1 METINAVVNAVATVG
16 FPIVCCGALMCYQKY
31 TRDKD
36 SEQLK
41 QLSES
46 HAEEIKT
53 MADALNNNTI
63 VLQKLC
69 DKLESVVNVNGKK

>member
-1 METINAVVNAVATVG
+1 MDTINAVINAVSMVG
-16 FPIVCCGALMCYQKY
+16 FPIVCCGVLMCYQKY

-36 SEQLK
+36 AEQLK

-69 DKLESVVNVNGKK
+69 DKLDSEVNVNEKK

>member
-1 METINAVVNAVATVG
+1 MDTINAVINAIATVG
-16 FPIVCCGALMCYQKY
+16 FPIVCCGVLMYYQNS

-41 QLSES
+41 QLSDS
-46 HAEEIKT
+46 HAEEMKT
-53 MADALNNNTI
+53 MADALINNTI

-69 DKLESVVNVNGKK
+69 DRLDSEVCADEKN

>member
-1 METINAVVNAVATVG
+1 METINAVINAVATVG
-16 FPIVCCGALMCYQKY
+16 FPIVCCGALMYYQKY

-41 QLSES
+41 QLSQS
-46 HAEEIKT
+46 HTEEMKT

-69 DKLESVVNVNGKK
+69 DKLDSEVNANEKK

>member
-1 METINAVVNAVATVG
+1 METINTVINAVTTVG
-16 FPIVCCGALMCYQKY
+16 FPIVCCGVLMYYQKY

-41 QLSES
+41 QLTQS
-46 HAEEIKT
+46 HAEEINT
-53 MADALNNNTI
+53 MSEALTNNTV

-69 DKLESVVNVNGKK
+69 DRLDSEVNVNEKQ

>member
-1 METINAVVNAVATVG
+1 MDTINTVINAVSMVG
-16 FPIVCCGALMCYQKY
+16 FPIVCCGVLMYYQKY

-41 QLSES
+41 QLS
-46 HAEEIKT
+46 
-53 MADALNNNTI
+53 DALNNNTI

-69 DKLESVVNVNGKK
+69 DKLGSEVNVNEKK

>member
-1 METINAVVNAVATVG
+1 MDTINTVISAISMVG
-16 FPIVCCGALMCYQKY
+16 FPIVCCGVLMYYQKY

-53 MADALNNNTI
+53 MADAINNNTI

-69 DKLESVVNVNGKK
+69 DKLESTVNADEKR

>member
-1 METINAVVNAVATVG
+1 METINTVINAVATVG
-16 FPIVCCGALMCYQKY
+16 FPIVCCGALMYYQKY

-41 QLSES
+41 QLSQS
-46 HAEEIKT
+46 HTEEMRT
-53 MADALNNNTI
+53 MADALNNNTV

-69 DKLESVVNVNGKK
+69 DKLDSEVNVNEKK

>member
-1 METINAVVNAVATVG
+1 MDTINAVVNAVTTVG
-16 FPIVCCGALMCYQKY
+16 FPIVCCGVLMYYQKY

-41 QLSES
+41 QLAQS
-46 HAEEIKT
+46 HAEEMKT
-53 MADALNNNTI
+53 MADALNNNTV

-69 DKLESVVNVNGKK
+69 DKLDSEVNVNEKK

>member
-1 METINAVVNAVATVG
+1 MDTINAVINAVATVG
-16 FPIVCCGALMCYQKY
+16 FPIVCCGVLMYYQKY

-41 QLSES
+41 QLSQS
-46 HAEEIKT
+46 HAEEMKT
-53 MADALNNNTI
+53 MSDALSNNTL

-69 DKLESVVNVNGKK
+69 DKIDSGVNMNEKK

>member
-16 FPIVCCGALMCYQKY
+16 FPIVCCGALMYYQKY

-36 SEQLK
+36 SEQFK
-41 QLSES
+41 QLSQS
-46 HAEEIKT
+46 HTEEMTT
-53 MADALNNNTI
+53 MANALNNNTLM
-63 VLQKLC
+63 LQKLC

>member
-1 METINAVVNAVATVG
+1 METVNMVLQAITTVG
-16 FPIVCCGALMCYQKY
+16 FPIVCCGVLMYYQKY

-41 QLSES
+41 QLSET
-46 HAEEIKT
+46 HAQENKA

-69 DKLESVVNVNGKK
+69 DKLDSEVNVNETQ